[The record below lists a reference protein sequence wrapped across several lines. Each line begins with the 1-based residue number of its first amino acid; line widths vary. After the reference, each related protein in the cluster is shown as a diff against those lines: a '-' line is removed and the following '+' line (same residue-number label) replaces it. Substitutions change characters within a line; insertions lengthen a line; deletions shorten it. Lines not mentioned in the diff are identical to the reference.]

1 MITDL
6 DETLRRLLVDELPVK
21 NGEIEIEFDQ
31 PKREWSARLTRPTIN
46 LFLYDVR
53 ENATLRQHRWDRLPN
68 GDPQQATR
76 KRSPYR
82 LDCIY
87 LITAWAAEAEDEH
100 RLLSRTLMAL
110 FRYPVLPEE
119 RLVGMMQGQPFEV
132 QTQLAKAD
140 KLTNPAEIWSA
151 LDNEVRPTIPYIVTI
166 ALDPWAEVT
175 EPVVR
180 TLLLRT
186 GVAPSLPRRTPY
198 VVAAQAST
206 IGGTVLDEEGSPR
219 PGIEVAL
226 KGTGHLTTTDE
237 AGRFRLAGVV
247 PGRYTLLAWP
257 AAGKPQQKEI
267 EVPVPEENG
276 RPGANGDYDIVLT
289 S

>member
-31 PKREWSARLTRPTIN
+31 PKREWSARLTRPAIN

-198 VVAAQAST
+198 VVAAQATS
-206 IGGTVLDEEGSPR
+206 IGGTVLDEKGSPR

-226 KGTGHLTTTDE
+226 KGTGHLATTDE
-237 AGRFRLAGVV
+237 VGRFRLAGVV
-247 PGRYTLLAWP
+247 PGTYTLLAWP

>member
-31 PKREWSARLTRPTIN
+31 PKREWSARLTRPTVN

-53 ENATLRQHRWDRLPN
+53 ENATLRQHRWDRLPD
-68 GDPQQATR
+68 GDPKQADR

-132 QTQLAKAD
+132 QTQVARAD

-151 LDNEVRPTIPYIVTI
+151 LDNEVRPTIPYVVTI

-186 GVAPSLPRRTPY
+186 GVAPSLPRRSPY
-198 VVAAQAST
+198 LVAARAIT
-206 IGGTVLDEEGSPR
+206 IGGTVRDESGEPQSR
-219 PGIEVAL
+219 IEVAL
-226 KGTGHLTTTDE
+226 KGTGYLTTTDE
-237 AGRFRLAGVV
+237 AGRFRLPGVV
-247 PGRYTLLAWP
+247 PGSYTLLAWP
-257 AAGKPQQKEI
+257 AEGKPLQEEI
-267 EVPVPEENG
+267 DVTVPDENG
-276 RPGANGDYDIVLT
+276 GTGAGGDYDLVL
-289 S
+289 